1 MATFHITYKKT
12 RHPTDAEVSL
22 NMAARLVSGQY
33 TWDGAHS
40 GTVTCEDKYAW
51 LLEDGKLGT
60 MVQTYTRK

>member
-33 TWDGAHS
+33 TWDGAHAGPATWCSLS
-40 GTVTCEDKYAW
+40 GAAGGMGACQVGLRAAAS
-51 LLEDGKLGT
+51 
-60 MVQTYTRK
+60 